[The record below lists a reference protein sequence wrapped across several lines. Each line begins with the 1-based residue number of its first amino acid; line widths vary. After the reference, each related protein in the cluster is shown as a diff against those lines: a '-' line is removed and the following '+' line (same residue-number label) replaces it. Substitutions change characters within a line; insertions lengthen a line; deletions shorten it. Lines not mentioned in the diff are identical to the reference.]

1 MRKSIETW
9 VEFDV
14 ELDDFDDDEL
24 AEELELRGYVVTK
37 DAPQDAEFDR
47 YDWILLQELIDQ
59 QPRNYELDRLREKVM
74 FARFAQ

>member
-1 MRKSIETW
+1 MRKSVETL
-9 VEFDV
+9 VDIDLDEFN
-14 ELDDFDDDEL
+14 DDEL
-24 AEELELRGYVVTK
+24 AEELQNRGYVVTK

>member
-14 ELDDFDDDEL
+14 ELDEFDDDEL
-24 AEELELRGYVVTK
+24 VEELELRGYVVTK
-37 DAPQDAEFDR
+37 DAPQDAGFDR